1 MSAHKAS
8 IQWKRD
14 TEDFN
19 IKTYNRDHEVH
30 FENGVVIPASAAVDF
45 NGNSQLN
52 NPEDLFVASVMGCH
66 MLTFLAVASIKKF
79 TVDLYTDNAEGILE
93 KDSSGKMVMNR
104 IILRPQI
111 VFSGSH
117 NPTPQE
123 LEELHEKAHNGCF
136 IANSIKSAVII
147 EQQ

>member
-1 MSAHKAS
+1 MSEHKAS

-19 IKTYNRDHEVH
+19 IKTYNRDHEVR
-30 FENGVVIPASAAVDF
+30 FENGVIIPASAAVDF

-79 TVDLYTDNAEGILE
+79 TVDLYTDKAEGILE

-136 IANSIKSAVII
+136 IANSIKSVVII

>member
-1 MSAHKAS
+1 
-8 IQWKRD
+8 
-14 TEDFN
+14 
-19 IKTYNRDHEVH
+19 
-30 FENGVVIPASAAVDF
+30 
-45 NGNSQLN
+45 
-52 NPEDLFVASVMGCH
+52 MGCH

-136 IANSIKSAVII
+136 IANSINSAVII

>member
-1 MSAHKAS
+1 MSEHKAS

-45 NGNSQLN
+45 NGNSQLD
-52 NPEDLFVASVMGCH
+52 NPEDMFVASVMVCH

-136 IANSIKSAVII
+136 IANSIKSVVII

>member
-1 MSAHKAS
+1 MSEHKAS

-136 IANSIKSAVII
+136 IANSIKSVVII

>member
-1 MSAHKAS
+1 MSEHKAS

-52 NPEDLFVASVMGCH
+52 NPEDLFVASVLGCH

-136 IANSIKSAVII
+136 IANSIKSVVII

>member
-1 MSAHKAS
+1 MSEHKAS

-19 IKTYNRDHEVH
+19 IKTYNRDHEVR
-30 FENGVVIPASAAVDF
+30 FENGVAIPTSAAVDF

-136 IANSIKSAVII
+136 IANSINSAVII

>member
-1 MSAHKAS
+1 MSEHKAS

-79 TVDLYTDNAEGILE
+79 TVDHYTDNAEGFLE

-117 NPTPQE
+117 KPTTEE
-123 LEELHEKAHNGCF
+123 LAALHEKAHNGCF
-136 IANSIKSAVII
+136 IANSIKSTVII

>member
-136 IANSIKSAVII
+136 IANSIKSVVII

>member
-1 MSAHKAS
+1 MSEHKAS

-19 IKTYNRDHEVH
+19 IKTYNRDHEVR
-30 FENGVVIPASAAVDF
+30 FENGVIIPASAAVDF

-136 IANSIKSAVII
+136 IANSIKSVVII

>member
-1 MSAHKAS
+1 MSEHKAS

-79 TVDLYTDNAEGILE
+79 TVDLYTDNAEVILE
-93 KDSSGKMVMNR
+93 KDSSRKMVMNR

-136 IANSIKSAVII
+136 IANSIKSVVII

>member
-1 MSAHKAS
+1 MSEHKAS

-45 NGNSQLN
+45 NGNPELN
-52 NPEDLFVASVMGCH
+52 NPEDLFVASVMSCH
-66 MLTFLAVASIKKF
+66 MLTFLAVAAIKKF
-79 TVDLYTDNAEGILE
+79 TVDLYTETAEGILE

-136 IANSIKSAVII
+136 IANSIKSVVII